1 MTFAGHDVQMIRL
14 LVVKDWQV
22 YQKQLAGYLAGLLL
36 ALSLIGTGKTWSF
49 NAGGL
54 LLIVLLV
61 STGFFAIG
69 HIVVNERKES
79 TLPFVM
85 SLPVTARDV
94 FLAKLIAGLLIY
106 LVPFLVVL
114 STTSLLVLATGLPDG
129 LLVYAMLVYFFMLMS
144 YCVALCAAIA
154 VESEGWNIFIQMA
167 LMTLLS
173 PFMIWAGS
181 LESIAANIRTNHIV
195 WSPAVLAVF
204 GVEILVAA
212 LALAATCWF
221 HTRKA
226 SVLQSS

>member
-1 MTFAGHDVQMIRL
+1 MIRL

-36 ALSLIGTGKTWSF
+36 ALSLIGTGRTWSF
-49 NAGGL
+49 NAGSL

-85 SLPVTARDV
+85 SLPVSPLDV
-94 FLAKLIAGLLIY
+94 FTAKLLAGLLIY
-106 LVPFLVVL
+106 LVPFAVVVGA
-114 STTSLLVLATGLPDG
+114 TVFLVLATGLPDG
-129 LLVYAMLVYFFMLMS
+129 LLVYALLVFFFMLMS

-167 LMTLLS
+167 LMTVLS
-173 PFMIWAGS
+173 PFMIWAGGLRS
-181 LESIAANIRTNHIV
+181 VAANIRSDRIV
-195 WSPAVLAVF
+195 WSAAEGAVF
-204 GVEILVAA
+204 GGEILVMA
-212 LALAATCWF
+212 LAIGLTCF
-221 HTRKA
+221 VHTRKS